1 MSCPGGPS
9 PKAGGILQRPVDLQL
24 GIVPDDA
31 AFVFR
36 RPEVGGLVEELGV
49 FAEHH
54 EAVREAGR
62 NPHLALVLRAQ
73 AFAYPLAEGRRAA
86 TQVDGYVE
94 YLAESGAHQFS
105 LGLPDLVVQAA
116 EDATGG
122 TRMVVL
128 DEADRMTAGFLEGAL
143 VVAFEEESAIVAEH
157 PGFEEDD
164 VGNCQAG
171 RFHQYTVSVS
181 RRLRYWP

>member
-1 MSCPGGPS
+1 M
-9 PKAGGILQRPVDLQL
+9 
-24 GIVPDDA
+24 
-31 AFVFR
+31 
-36 RPEVGGLVEELGV
+36 
-49 FAEHH
+49 
-54 EAVREAGR
+54 
-62 NPHLALVLRAQ
+62 
-73 AFAYPLAEGRRAA
+73 
-86 TQVDGYVE
+86 
-94 YLAESGAHQFS
+94 
-105 LGLPDLVVQAA
+105 QAA